1 MINTTKKS
9 RSDKHRNNGIQD
21 KQHQRDTT
29 KKTVSDRRILKAS
42 QRFKRNPTPK
52 RLTRNLRTRTSLE
65 ACYLSAQQL
74 LQHEP
79 DSRTALISL
88 LFYYSVKRD
97 VEALQQTLTSAKQ
110 HAGQDASKL
119 AQLVKKA
126 SENLTKREKKILKEQ
141 ASPDHKKRKKTNL
154 KNKSITQN

>member
-1 MINTTKKS
+1 MQPRSRHQTNKETRIKDKNTKNTTRKAVDS
-9 RSDKHRNNGIQD
+9 
-21 KQHQRDTT
+21 
-29 KKTVSDRRILKAS
+29 RILKAS
-42 QRFKRNPTPK
+42 QRFKQIRTLK
-52 RLTRNLRTRTSLE
+52 RFTRNLRTRTSLE

-141 ASPDHKKRKKTNL
+141 ASPDHKKRRKPT
-154 KNKSITQN
+154 